1 MTGNNAQHLLLTL
14 LLSLVLILALCLL
27 LYAAVALIQNRKFF
41 TTAPK
46 DIQAAAK
53 DHPERFKGARALGW
67 KLAVIS
73 IFAMAGVFFYGGY
86 DGVRNGF
93 TFLQH
98 FLRFIVMLYLW
109 KAFDIICLDWLLLT
123 RSRFFQHYYPETEGC
138 EGYRQ
143 FGFNRKEQ
151 LVRILVFP
159 FIAAM
164 MAGAA
169 CLIGGGI

>member
-1 MTGNNAQHLLLTL
+1 M
-14 LLSLVLILALCLL
+14 
-27 LYAAVALIQNRKFF
+27 
-41 TTAPK
+41 
-46 DIQAAAK
+46 
-53 DHPERFKGARALGW
+53 
-67 KLAVIS
+67 
-73 IFAMAGVFFYGGY
+73 
-86 DGVRNGF
+86 
-93 TFLQH
+93 
-98 FLRFIVMLYLW
+98 MLYLW

-159 FIAAM
+159 FIATL
-164 MAGAA
+164 MAGTA